1 MNARKR
7 VTQSIKTGTL
17 IGLAYFI
24 CDAIGALLAIGEL
37 FDPKPESVLLMGVAA
52 LFTVGPAIV
61 VTTAWNF
68 SVGKYIHWGKASP
81 RAQRIACILGAIII
95 CMLGYG
101 LRVSRVTATVTEI
114 EPIPATNPAP
124 VLWVVIDTL
133 RADTFY
139 GPNQDFPLTP
149 GFKTLAADFHQFTD
163 AEAPA
168 GWTLPS
174 IATLM
179 TGIHPTTLYS
189 ARGYLPNWAPTAA
202 QRLKRAG
209 YRTHAFMDNYLLE
222 RRNGFAAGFDSFFQ
236 KSALRFAFTFPGFR
250 LIPTKLRETLREE
263 FEIFYYGAESM
274 TDEIL
279 THMRADRK
287 ETPFYY
293 VQYMDVHYPYY
304 EHPEIAPDPPH
315 VEPVQLHYAMADA
328 RDHKIVPN
336 ANQMAFLEHRYNGE
350 LQALDK
356 HLTRLI
362 QSFLELYGDE
372 SLIMIT
378 SDHGEEF
385 LEHGELGHGNSL
397 YRELVHV
404 PLLVRLP
411 GTMRKDTPRVDDTV
425 VGLVD
430 VLPTTLEVLGIS
442 AVPDTDF
449 LGVQGE
455 SLLGWM
461 LGTAPR
467 PQRPLY
473 GTQNRHQRRIYRWRT
488 QGSAYINHYDHK
500 APGEPKA
507 RSELYDKSTDY
518 NEQKNLFTV
527 QPDQARLQQKALTK
541 FVDEQVKDRDPK
553 PVTTV
558 PNIDAMKALGY
569 IE

>member
-1 MNARKR
+1 MNVRKR
-7 VTQSIKTGTL
+7 VTQSVRNGFL
-17 IGLAYFI
+17 LGLAYFI
-24 CDAIGALLAIGEL
+24 CDALGAILAIGEL
-37 FDPKPESVLLMGVAA
+37 FDPKPESLLLMLVAA
-52 LFTVGPAIV
+52 LFTVGPAIAIV
-61 VTTAWNF
+61 LAWNF
-68 SVGKYIHWGKASP
+68 SAGRYLQWTRVSERTRRLACLAAAISV
-81 RAQRIACILGAIII
+81 CILG
-95 CMLGYG
+95 YS
-101 LRVSRVTATVTEI
+101 LRVSRVTPNNTEVHPVAATK
-114 EPIPATNPAP
+114 PAP
-124 VLWVVIDTL
+124 VLWIIIDTL

-149 GFKTLAADFHQFTD
+149 EFKSLAGDFHQFTD

-279 THMRADRK
+279 VHMKQKRS

-315 VEPVQLHYAMADA
+315 VEPIQLHYAMADA
-328 RDHKIVPN
+328 RDRKIVPN
-336 ANQMAFLEHRYNGE
+336 ANQMAFLEHRYKGE
-350 LQALDK
+350 LQALDP

-362 QSFLELYGDE
+362 KTFLELYGDE

-404 PLLVRLP
+404 PLLLRLP
-411 GTMRKDTPRVDDTV
+411 GSIRGDTPRVDDTV

-430 VLPTTLEVLGIS
+430 VLPTTLDVLGIS
-442 AVPDTDF
+442 AEPDTDF

-455 SLLGWM
+455 SLLGWI
-461 LGTAPR
+461 LGTHPR
-467 PQRPLY
+467 PERPLY

-488 QGSAYINHYDHK
+488 QDSAYINHYDHK
-500 APGEPKA
+500 VPGEPKA
-507 RSELYDKSTDY
+507 RSELYDKSKDY
-518 NEQKNLFTV
+518 DEKENLFSTH
-527 QPDQARLQQKALTK
+527 PEEARRHQKALTN